1 MYSTLQKLHYKGV
14 MSLYYYMIF
23 NVEKLIEHRKR
34 SNIQIDMKWHGI
46 DVYELDGLLV
56 EFAIDTPT
64 TGVMHYKDHVFVIK
78 SIWCD
83 AVEFE

>member
-1 MYSTLQKLHYKGV
+1 MV
-14 MSLYYYMIF
+14 F

-34 SNIQIDMKWHGI
+34 TNTQIDLKWHGI

-56 EFAIDTPT
+56 EFEFDTPT
-64 TGVMHYKDHVFVIK
+64 TGVMVYGDYIFVIK

-83 AVEFE
+83 ALEI